1 VNVAPSAQ
9 DKALTRIA
17 QKLFWWKN
25 PSDALQDRIRFV
37 AQVMTY
43 GTWDDVQTTRAIFG
57 DEAFR
62 TVLQDPPAG
71 VFDGPSW
78 IYWHNVFGLRPVPE
92 LPKRKLC

>member
-1 VNVAPSAQ
+1 MSFLIFAAEQVDELAALHERGKRGYRQRFRRRMAIRAQ
-9 DKALTRIA
+9 I
-17 QKLFWWKN
+17 
-25 PSDALQDRIRFV
+25 IEE
-37 AQVMTY
+37 
-43 GTWDDVQTTRAIFG
+43 GFG